1 MPNAYSLKFKTTLNR
16 HLEAE
21 GGYAN
26 VAGDLGGETY
36 KGIARRYHGGWLG
49 WARID
54 AAKRQPNFSD
64 FSVVLETNGE
74 LQSDV
79 QAFYHEKFWQP
90 MQLESVAKQEVANE
104 MFDIGAGPNGMSIA
118 IKIAQGALIL
128 LGKNIDLDG
137 KIGSKTVEALN
148 GYPHSADLVKLMNG
162 LQLTAMLVGSANI
175 DEFVNMIRDLKH
187 LLQRFLRGW
196 LKRITI

>member
-1 MPNAYSLKFKTTLNR
+1 MPANNYSLKFRTTLSR
-16 HLEAE
+16 HLGFE

-26 VAGDLGGETY
+26 VVGDIGGETY
-36 KGIARRYHGGWLG
+36 KGIARRYHGGWAG

-54 AAKRQPNFSD
+54 AAKRGPNFPGSLEADSD
-64 FSVVLETNGE
+64 

-79 QAFYHEKFWQP
+79 RAFYHASFWVP
-90 MQLESVAKQEVANE
+90 MRLEGVARQEVADE
-104 MFDIGAGPNGMSIA
+104 MFDIGAGPNGISVA
-118 IKIAQGALIL
+118 VKIAQGALIL
-128 LGKNIDLDG
+128 LGKDIELDG
-137 KIGSKTVEALN
+137 KMGSETIGALN
-148 GYPHSADLVKLMNG
+148 AYPHSADLAKLMNG

-175 DEFVNMIRDLKH
+175 DEFVNMIRDRKH